1 MISYPIT
8 LDGVTYST
16 LHVTKLTRNFSVLD
30 TELTGHATAGNM
42 IRDIIGTFYNYS
54 VEIDPDA
61 ASRSDYDTFYEA
73 ISAPVESHTLVV
85 PYAQTTLTFEAYVT
99 NGTDELTLMEES
111 ANRWENL
118 SFNFI
123 AMAPQRTPGGG

>member
-30 TELTGHATAGNM
+30 GPNAGRVITGAM
-42 IRDIIGTFYNYS
+42 ERDIIGTFYNYS

-61 ASRSDYDTFYEA
+61 ASRSDYDSFYEA
-73 ISAPVESHTLVV
+73 ISAPVDSHTLVV
-85 PYAQTTLTFEAYVT
+85 PYAQSTLTFQAYVT
-99 NGTDELTLMEES
+99 NGKDELTAMEPS

-123 AMAPQRTPGGG
+123 AMAPQRT

>member
-1 MISYPIT
+1 MLSYPIT

-16 LHVTKLTRNFSVLD
+16 LHVMKLTRNFSVLD
-30 TELTGHATAGNM
+30 GPNAGRM
-42 IRDIIGTFYNYS
+42 MDGSMTRDIIGTFYNYS

-61 ASRSDYDTFYEA
+61 ASRSDYDSFFEA
-73 ISAPVESHTLVV
+73 ISAPVDSHTLVV
-85 PYAQTTLTFEAYVT
+85 PYAQSTLTFQAYVT
-99 NGTDELTLMEES
+99 NGQDELTVMELM

-123 AMAPQRTPGGG
+123 AMAPQRT